1 MRNLSPREAVLDA
14 MKADTLS
21 LVAFELGMFAWM
33 AVTYFVL
40 FSAHRPEASTIVFW
54 FMMQIGMVLG
64 FATTYPANWLLVK
77 WGVKM
82 GM

>member
-1 MRNLSPREAVLDA
+1 
-14 MKADTLS
+14 
-21 LVAFELGMFAWM
+21 M
-33 AVTYFVL
+33 AYFVL
-40 FSAHRPEASTIVFW
+40 FVHREPQPMSVVFW

-77 WGVKM
+77 WGVKT